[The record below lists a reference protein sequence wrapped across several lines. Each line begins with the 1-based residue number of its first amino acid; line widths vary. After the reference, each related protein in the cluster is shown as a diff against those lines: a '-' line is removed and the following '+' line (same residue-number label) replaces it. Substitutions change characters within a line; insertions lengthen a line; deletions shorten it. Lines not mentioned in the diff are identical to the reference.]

1 MSHVF
6 ISYRRSDAGPEA
18 GRLAD
23 SLKLALRKSSV
34 FRDVGGID
42 AGDRFAQVLEH
53 ELRRATHVIVLIGP
67 GWLDELNRRLSLPDV
82 DFVRVEVATSLAAG
96 KVVIPVMLRDA
107 ELPSEKD
114 LPQDLSE
121 LPRPQVNLLRD
132 DAWQHDV
139 QRLLD
144 SIGRPYRF
152 GALTLRCFGAFAVIG
167 TCVTV
172 AARSENLDFSTVQ
185 FLFWSSL
192 LVYIIP
198 LHTSLSGELKGR
210 RERN

>member
-23 SLKLALRKSSV
+23 SLQLALRKSSV

-42 AGDRFAQVLEH
+42 AGDRFYEVLEH

-67 GWLDELNRRLSLPDV
+67 DWLKELNRRLALPEV

-96 KVVIPVMLRDA
+96 KVVIPVMLRNA
-107 ELPSEKD
+107 EPPPCECLPED
-114 LPQDLSE
+114 LVGLF
-121 LPRPQVNLLRD
+121 RPQTCNLRD

-185 FLFWSSL
+185 LLFWSSL
-192 LVYIIP
+192 LVYIGAEVAAFAKG
-198 LHTSLSGELKGR
+198 LHKR
-210 RERN
+210 QR

>member
-172 AARSENLDFSTVQ
+172 AARSKNLDFSTVQ

-192 LVYIIP
+192 LVYIGAEVAAFAKG
-198 LHTSLSGELKGR
+198 LHKR
-210 RERN
+210 QR

>member
-23 SLKLALRKSSV
+23 SLKLALRKGSV
-34 FRDVGGID
+34 FRDIGGID
-42 AGDRFAQVLEH
+42 AGAFFDQILER

-67 GWLDELNRRLSLPDV
+67 GWLKELNRRLVLPEV

-96 KVVIPVMLRDA
+96 KVVIPVMLRNA
-107 ELPSEKD
+107 EPPPYED
-114 LPQDLSE
+114 LPEDLVG
-121 LPRPQVNLLRD
+121 LFRPQASNLRD
-132 DAWQHDV
+132 DVWQYDV

-152 GALTLRCFGAFAVIG
+152 GALALRCFGAFAVIG
-167 TCVTV
+167 TCVTL
-172 AARSENLDFSTVQ
+172 AARSENLDFRTVQ

-192 LVYIIP
+192 LVYI
-198 LHTSLSGELKGR
+198 GAEVAAFVVCWRKR
-210 RERN
+210 QR